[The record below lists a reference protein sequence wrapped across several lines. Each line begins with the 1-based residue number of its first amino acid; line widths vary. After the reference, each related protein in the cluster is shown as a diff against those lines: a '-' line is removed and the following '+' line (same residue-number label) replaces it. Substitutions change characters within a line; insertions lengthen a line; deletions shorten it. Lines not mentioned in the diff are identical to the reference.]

1 MFGKINMA
9 ILGCGNIAG
18 LMAET
23 IQSVSGVRAY
33 AVASRSLDKAVNFA
47 KQNGFK
53 KAYGSYEELLQ
64 DGKVDLVYIATP
76 HSEHYAN
83 AKLCISYGKPVL
95 CEKAFTVNTAQAEE
109 LFRLAEE
116 KNVFITEAMWIRY
129 MPMYKTIKETLDS
142 RVIGDPV
149 MLTANLGYNIRWV
162 KRLIDPE
169 LAGGALLDVGVY
181 PLNFACMMFGHDI
194 LRMDAHCTYTETGLD
209 EQDSITLIYKDG
221 KMAVL
226 NASMLGVSDRMGVIQ
241 GSKGYMVIENI
252 NNFDTLTI
260 YDNAYNKLRSYKR
273 PKQKTGYEYE
283 VKACLKALKEGWLE
297 CPEMPHAETLRM
309 MRLMDAVRRRMGV
322 IYPMEKT
329 AEEENQ
335 AARSEDV
342 IPNGQPENTYE
353 RKAANENVG
362 MDVPLQEA
370 AKEQIPG
377 QFNGAGQN
385 PLETAPLQPVT
396 VDVSDIKLEEGDSP
410 IIQATQEALEAA
422 SVVSAEAL
430 EAAKGETEAELKE
443 AVKEE
448 PEAELKEAAKEE
460 PEAEL
465 KEAAKEELE
474 EELKEELKEV
484 SEEESKV
491 ESKDEIKVESN
502 YETEEKVSHE

>member
-377 QFNGAGQN
+377 QFNAAGQN

-443 AVKEE
+443 A
-448 PEAELKEAAKEE
+448 AK
-460 PEAEL
+460 
-465 KEAAKEELE
+465 

-484 SEEESKV
+484 SKEESKV
-491 ESKDEIKVESN
+491 ESEDEIKVESN

>member
-353 RKAANENVG
+353 RKAANESVC

-377 QFNGAGQN
+377 QFNAAGQN

-443 AVKEE
+443 A
-448 PEAELKEAAKEE
+448 AK
-460 PEAEL
+460 
-465 KEAAKEELE
+465 

-484 SEEESKV
+484 SKEESKV
-491 ESKDEIKVESN
+491 ESEDEIKVESN

>member
-1 MFGKINMA
+1 MFGKVNMA

-23 IQSVSGVRAY
+23 IRSMSGVRAY
-33 AVASRSLDKAVNFA
+33 AVASRSLNKAVDFA

-64 DGKVDLVYIATP
+64 DKKVDLVYIATP

-95 CEKAFTVNTAQAEE
+95 CEKAFTVNAGQAEE

-129 MPMYKTIKETLDS
+129 MPMYQTIKEVLDS
-142 RVIGDPV
+142 RIIGDPT

-221 KMAVL
+221 RMAVL

-252 NNFDTLTI
+252 NNFETLTV
-260 YDNAYNKLRSYKR
+260 YDNAYNKLKTYKR

-283 VKACLKALKEGWLE
+283 VSACLKALKEGWLE

-322 IYPMEKT
+322 TYPMEKD
-329 AEEENQ
+329 AARDEENEEKQQ
-335 AARSEDV
+335 A
-342 IPNGQPENTYE
+342 ENTGN
-353 RKAANENVG
+353 KENNTG
-362 MDVPLQEA
+362 NIENDMDNMN
-370 AKEQIPG
+370 
-377 QFNGAGQN
+377 FRTNTSGQN
-385 PLETAPLQPVT
+385 VSEYAPQQPVS
-396 VDVSDIKLEEGDSP
+396 VDVSEIKLEEGDSP
-410 IIQATQEALEAA
+410 VIRATQEALEAA
-422 SVVSAEAL
+422 GVVSAEEV
-430 EAAKGETEAELKE
+430 EAASAEEAETVSS
-443 AVKEE
+443 AVSSEKVETVSNAASSE
-448 PEAELKEAAKEE
+448 KIEAASGTASACGE
-460 PEAEL
+460 
-465 KEAAKEELE
+465 
-474 EELKEELKEV
+474 
-484 SEEESKV
+484 
-491 ESKDEIKVESN
+491 N
-502 YETEEKVSHE
+502 TEENISYEQSM

>member
-377 QFNGAGQN
+377 QFNAAGQN

-443 AVKEE
+443 A
-448 PEAELKEAAKEE
+448 AK
-460 PEAEL
+460 
-465 KEAAKEELE
+465 

-484 SEEESKV
+484 SKEESKV
-491 ESKDEIKVESN
+491 ESKDEVKEESN

>member
-342 IPNGQPENTYE
+342 IPNGQPENTYD

-362 MDVPLQEA
+362 MDVPSQEEK
-370 AKEQIPG
+370 KEQIPG
-377 QFNGAGQN
+377 QFNAAGQN

-422 SVVSAEAL
+422 SVVSTEAL
-430 EAAKGETEAELKE
+430 EAAKGETEAE
-443 AVKEE
+443 V
-448 PEAELKEAAKEE
+448 KEAAK
-460 PEAEL
+460 
-465 KEAAKEELE
+465 

-484 SEEESKV
+484 SKEESKV
-491 ESKDEIKVESN
+491 ESKDEVKEESN

>member
-1 MFGKINMA
+1 MLGKINMA

-342 IPNGQPENTYE
+342 IPNGQSENTYD

-362 MDVPLQEA
+362 MDVPSQEEK
-370 AKEQIPG
+370 KEQIPG
-377 QFNGAGQN
+377 QFNAAGQN

-460 PEAEL
+460 
-465 KEAAKEELE
+465 LE

>member
-342 IPNGQPENTYE
+342 IPNGQPENTYD

-362 MDVPLQEA
+362 MDVPSQEEK
-370 AKEQIPG
+370 KEQIPG
-377 QFNGAGQN
+377 QFNAAGQN

-430 EAAKGETEAELKE
+430 EAAKGETEAE
-443 AVKEE
+443 V
-448 PEAELKEAAKEE
+448 KEAAK
-460 PEAEL
+460 
-465 KEAAKEELE
+465 

-484 SEEESKV
+484 SKEESKV

>member
-377 QFNGAGQN
+377 QFNAAGKN
-385 PLETAPLQPVT
+385 PLETVPLQPVT

-430 EAAKGETEAELKE
+430 EAAKGEPEAEPKE

-448 PEAELKEAAKEE
+448 PEAELKEAAKE
-460 PEAEL
+460 
-465 KEAAKEELE
+465 
-474 EELKEELKEV
+474 
-484 SEEESKV
+484 

>member
-377 QFNGAGQN
+377 QFNAAGQN

-410 IIQATQEALEAA
+410 IIQATQEALEAV

-430 EAAKGETEAELKE
+430 EAAKGETEAEVKE
-443 AVKEE
+443 AVKEAVKE
-448 PEAELKEAAKEE
+448 GPEAELKEVAKEE
-460 PEAEL
+460 PE
-465 KEAAKEELE
+465 
-474 EELKEELKEV
+474 V
-484 SEEESKV
+484 GSR
-491 ESKDEIKVESN
+491 DEIKEESN
-502 YETEEKVSHE
+502 YETEENVSHE

>member
-1 MFGKINMA
+1 MFGKVNMA

-18 LMAET
+18 LMADT
-23 IQSVSGVRAY
+23 IRSMSGVRAY
-33 AVASRSLDKAVNFA
+33 AVASRSLDKAVDFA

-53 KAYGSYEELLQ
+53 KAYGSYEDLLQ
-64 DGKVDLVYIATP
+64 DKKVDLVYIATP

-95 CEKAFTVNTAQAEE
+95 CEKAFTVNAGQAEE

-129 MPMYKTIKETLDS
+129 MPMYQTIKEVLDS
-142 RVIGDPV
+142 RIIGDPA

-209 EQDSITLIYKDG
+209 EQDSITLIYRDG
-221 KMAVL
+221 RMAVL

-252 NNFDTLTI
+252 NNFETLTV
-260 YDNAYNKLRSYKR
+260 YDNAYNKLKTYKR

-283 VKACLKALKEGWLE
+283 VSACLKALKEGWLE

-322 IYPMEKT
+322 TYPMEKD
-329 AEEENQ
+329 AARDEENAEKQQ
-335 AARSEDV
+335 AENRDTVKFA
-342 IPNGQPENTYE
+342 ENTGN
-353 RKAANENVG
+353 KENNPG
-362 MDVPLQEA
+362 SIENDMDNMNSRTNISV
-370 AKEQIPG
+370 
-377 QFNGAGQN
+377 QN
-385 PLETAPLQPVT
+385 VSEYAPQQPVS
-396 VDVSDIKLEEGDSP
+396 VDVSEIKLEEGDSP
-410 IIQATQEALEAA
+410 VIRATQEALEAA
-422 SVVSAEAL
+422 GVVPAEEV
-430 EAAKGETEAELKE
+430 EAASDTASACGG
-443 AVKEE
+443 
-448 PEAELKEAAKEE
+448 
-460 PEAEL
+460 
-465 KEAAKEELE
+465 
-474 EELKEELKEV
+474 
-484 SEEESKV
+484 
-491 ESKDEIKVESN
+491 N
-502 YETEEKVSHE
+502 TEENISYEQSM